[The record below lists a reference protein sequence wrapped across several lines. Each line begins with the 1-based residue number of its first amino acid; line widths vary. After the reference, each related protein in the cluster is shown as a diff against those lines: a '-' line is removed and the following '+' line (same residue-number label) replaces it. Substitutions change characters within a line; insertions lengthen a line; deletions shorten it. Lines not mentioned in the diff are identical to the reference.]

1 MLRTQDFAAIL
12 KIPIAYF
19 VGEKDL
25 FCANVLSDF
34 DKVQHRM
41 LMHSMLYFLFLGMHM
56 PLFYVKKTEV
66 DSVLR
71 VLHGSIGRQKA
82 TKKPLRWLKVKIAD
96 LTKMPNGL
104 RLMKYGSPGR
114 RHKPDSGQ

>member
-1 MLRTQDFAAIL
+1 MQRTQDYATNL

-19 VGEKDL
+19 AGEKDL
-25 FCANVLSDF
+25 FRANVLSDF
-34 DKVQHRM
+34 DKVQHRIHE
-41 LMHSMLYFLFLGMHM
+41 HSMLYFVFLVMHM
-56 PLFYVKKTEV
+56 PVLYVKKTEV

-82 TKKPLRWLKVKIAD
+82 TKKPLRCLKVKNAD

-104 RLMKYGSPGR
+104 RLRKEILTKINP
-114 RHKPDSGQ
+114 